1 MNNLEDGRNKIWKK
15 GREERI
21 NSRYKTR
28 ARGTYNQRLIIVP
41 RKYVIL
47 RRYICILAR

>member
-28 ARGTYNQRLIIVP
+28 ARGTYNQRWINYRTEKV
-41 RKYVIL
+41 RDS
-47 RRYICILAR
+47 

>member
-28 ARGTYNQRLIIVP
+28 TRITRDGSIIVP